1 MDSYEYK
8 LKIQRDLNA
17 AVETAYEDGI
27 EAGRLQAK
35 LEGISEAQLEA
46 LLKGRLKG
54 KLETTKKLKEFGI
67 SMGIIIKVTG
77 LYETEIEKL

>member
-17 AVETAYEDGI
+17 VVETAYEDGI
-27 EAGRLQAK
+27 EAGRLQA
-35 LEGISEAQLEA
+35 ELEA

>member
-17 AVETAYEDGI
+17 VIETAYEDGI
-27 EAGRLQAK
+27 EAGRLQA
-35 LEGISEAQLEA
+35 ELEA

>member
-1 MDSYEYK
+1 
-8 LKIQRDLNA
+8 
-17 AVETAYEDGI
+17 
-27 EAGRLQAK
+27 
-35 LEGISEAQLEA
+35 

-77 LYETEIEKL
+77 LYETEIEKLWQNEYF